1 MSEQQELEDLFELQV
16 IVILLIYW
24 GYFWYTLLH

>member
-16 IVILLIYW
+16 IIILLIYW
-24 GYFWYTLLH
+24 AHFWYTLLH

>member
-16 IVILLIYW
+16 IIILLIYW
-24 GYFWYTLLH
+24 GHFWYTLLH